1 MAKYKLTNVR
11 FTEEEHEALRYLA
24 LSEGRSMADIQAGFV
39 CRPG

>member
-24 LSEGRSMADIQAGFV
+24 LSEGRRIAAQEAV
-39 CRPG
+39 LP